1 MIFELLI
8 RNFVL
13 IDEVRIEFKPGL
25 NIFTGETGAGKSIMI
40 KAIDIALGEKAD
52 KAYLRPGAEKAEVE
66 LAFHIDD
73 AFLLEKLRQRSGL
86 PLEEG
91 LVTFKREIYES
102 GRTVSRLNGEITNI
116 ATIRELAALLIDIH
130 GQHEHQSLLK
140 KENYLPLLDRFI
152 STEHAQKAQRLS
164 NLHASIRSLD
174 ETLRRL
180 KESVRQSERESD
192 FLLFQLREIND
203 AQLVPEE
210 DDTLMEE
217 YLAIKNGETIH
228 EKSHLALSLMAPDFD
243 NPCTVLD
250 LMDKA
255 LSALGTID
263 AFSVEVSALL
273 ERLRDLHFQLEDAV
287 GDLGRFADHF
297 NYDEERLDYV
307 EGRLD
312 LLNDL
317 KRKYG
322 NTLGDI
328 LSHREAIEARL
339 SERDHSN
346 ERIEALEDQ
355 RQKAIE
361 AYHALARSV
370 SAERQAAA
378 SILEE
383 AVMSQLKALNLEKA
397 VFRVALERNPQTLSP
412 EGYDRMD
419 FTISTNPGQPL
430 KTLSSIVSG
439 GEISRIM
446 LAIKVILSRSDGI
459 GTLVFDEIDTGVSGR
474 TARKV
479 ADKLFEASRHAQVL
493 CITHLPQIAVMGDH
507 HLLIEKVIEENAT
520 FTRVQKLG
528 ERQRVSEI
536 SRLLDGGGKK
546 DISMDHAKR
555 LIEASLE
562 KKKAAPRPMQKEETL
577 HEET

>member
-13 IDEVRIEFKPGL
+13 IDELRIEFKPGL
-25 NIFTGETGAGKSIMI
+25 NIFTGETGAGKSIVV

-52 KAYLRPGAEKAEVE
+52 KSYLRPGSEKAEIE
-66 LAFHIDD
+66 LAFHIENPS
-73 AFLLEKLRQRSGL
+73 LLEKLRERFHLS
-86 PLEEG
+86 LEEG
-91 LVTFKREIYES
+91 LVMFKRELYES

-116 ATIRELAALLIDIH
+116 ATIRELAGLLIDIH

-140 KENYLPLLDRFI
+140 RENYLPLLDRFI
-152 STEHAQKAQRLS
+152 SAEHAEKAHHLS
-164 NLHASIRSLD
+164 SLHASIRSFD
-174 ETLRRL
+174 ENLRQL
-180 KESVRQSERESD
+180 KETVRQSERESD

-203 AQLVPEE
+203 AQLVPGE

-217 YLAIKNGETIH
+217 YLSIKNGEAIH

-243 NPCTVLD
+243 NPCTALD

-255 LSALGTID
+255 LSALGAID
-263 AFSVEVSALL
+263 AFSGEVSALL
-273 ERLRDLHFQLEDAV
+273 ERIRDLHFQLEDAV
-287 GDLGRFADHF
+287 GDLNRFADHF
-297 NYDEERLDYV
+297 SYDEERLDYV

-322 NTLGDI
+322 STLEDI
-328 LSHREAIEARL
+328 LSHRDAVESRL
-339 SERDHSN
+339 SERDHSH
-346 ERIEALEDQ
+346 ERMEALENQ
-355 RQKAIE
+355 RRKALE
-361 AYHALARSV
+361 AYHGQARSI

-397 VFRVALERNPQTLSP
+397 VFKVALDRDPQALSP
-412 EGYDRMD
+412 DGYDRMD
-419 FTISTNPGQPL
+419 FMISTNPGQPL

-446 LAIKVILSRSDGI
+446 LAIKVILSQSDGI

-507 HLLIEKVIEENAT
+507 HLLIEKAVEGNAT
-520 FTRVQKLG
+520 FTRVRKLG
-528 ERQRVSEI
+528 ESQRVSEI
-536 SRLLDGGGKK
+536 SRLLDGGGKIG
-546 DISMDHAKR
+546 ISMDHAKR
-555 LIEASLE
+555 LIEASFE
-562 KKKAAPRPMQKEETL
+562 MKQADPSACPKGGTAS
-577 HEET
+577 